1 MVAGMIISQ
10 DIVRWVQTH
19 NGSTQNV
26 RNQWSQ
32 AGRWGPTRPE
42 PTGSSRCTY
51 QDLGSIQ
58 YTTQTLPLFWK
69 TPRHEQAAFQC
80 KEESQLCHKGQM
92 VVASTTIPGI
102 LQLLV
107 QPLLYMMK
115 RIKIYQS
122 TLNDASYLHKIT
134 PVSGQMFLQHI
145 WQFEFVVNQQLLLIA
160 KQLLTNAQ
168 YHPVIQ
174 VRTQANPSW
183 PWWPLESHFWTCPK
197 HMSPCNDDLSSSALP
212 MKPIGKVKQMPG
224 LILKPHE
231 QLQ

>member
-1 MVAGMIISQ
+1 MKAAVKHRIIGCAHGRRYDHLPGYRKMGADVQ
-10 DIVRWVQTH
+10 REHTVRRLNRSLYAMLKPKKMRRRPGNLTCAQYTELFCYAKP
-19 NGSTQNV
+19 
-26 RNQWSQ
+26 Q

-42 PTGSSRCTY
+42 PTTSSRCTY

-69 TPRHEQAAFQC
+69 APRHEQAAFQC
-80 KEESQLCHKGQM
+80 KEESQLCHKGQT
-92 VVASTTIPGI
+92 VVATTTIPGI

-145 WQFEFVVNQQLLLIA
+145 WQFEFVVNQ
-160 KQLLTNAQ
+160 
-168 YHPVIQ
+168 
-174 VRTQANPSW
+174 
-183 PWWPLESHFWTCPK
+183 
-197 HMSPCNDDLSSSALP
+197 
-212 MKPIGKVKQMPG
+212 
-224 LILKPHE
+224 
-231 QLQ
+231 